1 MKDAVKVK
9 IKFGRS
15 KSGGTAEEER
25 RGGEVL
31 TGRPRINIY

>member
-1 MKDAVKVK
+1 MKDAAKVK

-15 KSGGTAEEER
+15 KSGGRAEEER

-31 TGRPRINIY
+31 TGQPRFNIC